1 MKKLISFAFA
11 CVFALGTC
19 GVANADPD
27 AATQAKIDALQ
38 AQLDAVKAQLDIL
51 KAQQSLQPPPAA
63 PRPSSP
69 PGTTPVRVKSDSATF
84 LIGGEQVTVYGNL
97 DLSLDDTT
105 KGLAKSYAQGGSPV
119 GNVGYLAGV
128 STNLSYIGVKG
139 THKLGPLSGL
149 VYQLETQI
157 DVSSTSGTVNTNSN
171 NDDVVKGGLTSR
183 NSFIGIT
190 NSSGTY
196 RIGKTDAPYKNST
209 ARMNPFSGELG
220 DYSVIMGNSG
230 GDNRVEFGTRFD
242 HAIWYD
248 SPRMGNFT
256 FSFLAAP
263 GQNRSFDDGNI
274 AAGESSCAGG
284 NAPGSGA
291 LTPQCNDGAFGAAWS
306 TDIVYDHGPVYL
318 TGAFEL
324 HKNVNRTS
332 DLADLDPNDV
342 VDEQAWKAGGQFRLA
357 KATTVDA
364 IYENITRF
372 DPAYLQ
378 YQNERTRDGFWLALT
393 QRLTPMSDL
402 NFGWARANPTP
413 GDPGQHNTPGGAN
426 PDNMANMYTVAYKH
440 AIDKHVSWYA
450 DWAMTLNHAAAH
462 YDLGAGGRG
471 LTTDCH
477 DATPLS
483 AFDPTVAPTP
493 VSYTGPHCFAGGR
506 LEGFSTGLKLT
517 F

>member
-19 GVANADPD
+19 GIASADPD
-27 AATQAKIDALQ
+27 PATQAKIDALQ
-38 AQLDAVKAQLDIL
+38 AQLDAVKAQLDVL
-51 KAQQSLQPPPAA
+51 KAQQSLQPPP
-63 PRPSSP
+63 PKPQPSGP

-97 DLSLDDTT
+97 DLSFDDTT
-105 KGLAKSYAQGGSPV
+105 KGLAKSYTQGGSPV

-128 STNLSYIGVKG
+128 STNLSYIGVRG

-157 DVSSTSGTVNTNSN
+157 DVSSTSGTANTNSN

-183 NSFIGIT
+183 NSFIGIM
-190 NSSGTY
+190 NRSGTY
-196 RIGKTDAPYKNST
+196 RIGKTDAPYKTAT

-274 AAGESSCAGG
+274 ASGESSCAGG
-284 NAPGSGA
+284 NAAGSGA
-291 LTPQCNDGAFGAAWS
+291 LPPQCNDGAFGAAWS
-306 TDIVYDHGPVYL
+306 SAIVYNHGPVYL

-332 DLADLDPNDV
+332 DLANLDPNDV